1 MGTDNEPTGDFW
13 YGKPKVNAN
22 ILTFASNAAP
32 RWFTADASV
41 FISITDSLTEPYKIL
56 KDSWLD
62 PRRLTVSK
70 NDGKSADPLVV
81 LSELVL
87 GLDAAAQ
94 PLDGGPAH
102 KGPKLLVVERWARRW
117 QQVPAVGGW
126 SRVSWDAPDRLG
138 RVVRMAVRRLSRY
151 DRHVRW
157 LERTD
162 PTHTP
167 MPAESDPTIH
177 EIPLRRTL
185 VENEEPSTLD
195 VRSIPHPTRIQ
206 FAYTLPSS
214 ASQSLLSAE
223 AARRTGFAEIEV
235 GFEAKAPTPLPAIS
249 TISAAPAPQFVEQC
263 ENIPMS
269 LQADNP
275 EADLHRMERM
285 VALPTLPYHLTYS
298 MSARPRYA
306 ADGKVDISSESSP
319 SKASRLP
326 SQIAVRQPTVEIDV
340 GKTTVTLILSRYV
353 DLMTSEEK
361 IEAQRLDKALES
373 TWPELADSSKVP
385 LRHLPDPQITYT
397 ISTVDTSSSGN
408 PIETGIVTLASIL
421 PEGGRCTGLVKDV
434 EGKPSPWSCTTTNT
448 ETFFACTIAI
458 DISKAPPELTL
469 QLKTAKSYRLTA
481 TRGGQ
486 SFSTKNTLG

>member
-1 MGTDNEPTGDFW
+1 
-13 YGKPKVNAN
+13 
-22 ILTFASNAAP
+22 
-32 RWFTADASV
+32 
-41 FISITDSLTEPYKIL
+41 
-56 KDSWLD
+56 
-62 PRRLTVSK
+62 
-70 NDGKSADPLVV
+70 
-81 LSELVL
+81 
-87 GLDAAAQ
+87 
-94 PLDGGPAH
+94 
-102 KGPKLLVVERWARRW
+102 
-117 QQVPAVGGW
+117 
-126 SRVSWDAPDRLG
+126 
-138 RVVRMAVRRLSRY
+138 
-151 DRHVRW
+151 
-157 LERTD
+157 
-162 PTHTP
+162 
-167 MPAESDPTIH
+167 
-177 EIPLRRTL
+177 
-185 VENEEPSTLD
+185 
-195 VRSIPHPTRIQ
+195 
-206 FAYTLPSS
+206 
-214 ASQSLLSAE
+214 
-223 AARRTGFAEIEV
+223 
-235 GFEAKAPTPLPAIS
+235 
-249 TISAAPAPQFVEQC
+249 
-263 ENIPMS
+263 MS